1 VARTYATE
9 IALCGYRFDD
19 PEPLLLDGRIARAR
33 SRRDRGPSF

>member
-19 PEPLLLDGRIARAR
+19 PEPRKLDGKVRR
-33 SRRDRGPSF
+33 SSLAA